1 MQAICDFRCFGKET
15 SILLICPRFFPVS
28 NPVNFP
34 IQALAADFC
43 VAAFSA

>member
-1 MQAICDFRCFGKET
+1 MPV
-15 SILLICPRFFPVS
+15 SLRFFPAS
-28 NPVNFP
+28 DPIYFP